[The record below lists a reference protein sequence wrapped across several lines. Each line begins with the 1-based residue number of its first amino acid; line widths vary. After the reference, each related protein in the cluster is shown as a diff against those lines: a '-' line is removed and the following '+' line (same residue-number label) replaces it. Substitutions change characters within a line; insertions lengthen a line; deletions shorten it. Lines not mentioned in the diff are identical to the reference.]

1 MGCLPVLLQILLAV
15 EDVTLTLTAD
25 VDVHGVAVLGVGQV
39 EVVGVTRADVPD
51 EALP

>member
-1 MGCLPVLLQILLAV
+1 MLLQILLAV